1 MPLLETR
8 NLVKRFPGVLALDHF
23 DAAFEAGEVHALV
36 GENGA
41 GKSTLVK
48 ILSGVYAP
56 TSGEVLWEGRPVR
69 FASPRD
75 ARGLMGVVHQ
85 ERELI
90 PHFTG
95 YENLF
100 LGLEHSAFGF
110 LNRRRME
117 REARE
122 FLERYQVRLDLSI
135 PAHRLSSG
143 QQEMLTVLKVLFHVT
158 GGGPRAVIFDEPTA
172 PLSVAEC
179 EVLFSLIE
187 TLKKDG
193 RAVLYIS
200 HHLSEVL
207 RVADRVTVMRNGAK
221 AATVESANT
230 SEDGLIRLMIA
241 KDLEN
246 QYPKFPAEVGEVVFS
261 AENFLVPGIR
271 AVSEALEARIPRVSF
286 LIRAGEIVGFAGLVG
301 AGRTE
306 LAKSVFA
313 GGFKDRRGVLRLKGR
328 EFHPKSAQDSI
339 AQGVVMI
346 PENRR
351 EEGLITDMD
360 VGANLM
366 LPSLGL
372 HTRFGFVSGKKAR
385 AAAQGAVEKYGIR
398 TFGLPQLVRTL
409 SGGNQQKVSVGKWDL
424 AQAALWIFDEPT
436 QGIDVDAKT
445 EIYSIM
451 GRMATS
457 GAGVWFISSEL
468 RELTAIADR
477 IYVMKNGEIAAEYSR
492 PYDRQAILDSMILD
506 SEVRHGSERKNI

>member
-1 MPLLETR
+1 MPLLETK
-8 NLVKRFPGVLALDHF
+8 NLVKRFPGVLALDRF
-23 DAAFEAGEVHALV
+23 DVAFEAGEVHALV

-56 TSGEVLWEGRPVR
+56 SSGEVLWEGRPVR

-75 ARGLMGVVHQ
+75 ARELVGVVHQ

-100 LGLEHSAFGF
+100 LGLERSVFGF
-110 LNRRRME
+110 LSRRRME

-122 FLERYQVRLDLSI
+122 FLDRYQMRLDLSI
-135 PAHRLSSG
+135 PTYRLSSG
-143 QQEMLTVLKVLFHVT
+143 QQEMLTILKVLFHAT
-158 GGGPRAVIFDEPTA
+158 GGPRAVIFDEPTA

-179 EVLFSLIE
+179 EVLFSLIG
-187 TLKKDG
+187 TLKRDG
-193 RAVLYIS
+193 CAVLYIS

-221 AATVESANT
+221 VATVESAKT

-246 QYPKFPAEVGEVVFS
+246 QYPKFPVEVGEVVFS
-261 AENFLVPGIR
+261 AENHPVPGLR
-271 AVSEALEARIPRVSF
+271 AVPGVRAASGALGARIPRVSF
-286 LIRAGEIVGFAGLVG
+286 FIRAGEIVGFAGLVG

-313 GGFKDRRGVLRLKGR
+313 GGPGDRRGVLRLKGG
-328 EFHPKSAQDSI
+328 EFRPKSAQDSI
-339 AQGVVMI
+339 ARGVVMI

-360 VGANLM
+360 VGANLT

-372 HTRFGFVSGKKAR
+372 HTRFGFVSGRKVKS
-385 AAAQGAVEKYGIR
+385 AAQGAVKKYGIR
-398 TFGLPQLVRTL
+398 TFGLSQLVRTL

-424 AQAALWIFDEPT
+424 AQATLWIFDEPT

-451 GRMATS
+451 GRMAAS

-492 PYDRQAILDSMILD
+492 PYDREAILDSMILD
-506 SEVRHGSERKNI
+506 SEV

>member
-8 NLVKRFPGVLALDHF
+8 NLVKRFTGVTALDRF

-69 FASPRD
+69 FTSPRD
-75 ARGLMGVVHQ
+75 AKSLVGVVYQ

-100 LGLEHSAFGF
+100 LGLEHSVFGF
-110 LNRRRME
+110 LSRRRME

-122 FLERYQVRLDLSI
+122 FLERYRMRLDLSV
-135 PAHRLSSG
+135 PAYRLSSG
-143 QQEMLTVLKVLFHVT
+143 QQEMLTILKVLFHAP
-158 GGGPRAVIFDEPTA
+158 GGPRAVIFDEPTA

-179 EVLFSLIE
+179 EILFSLIE

-193 RAVLYIS
+193 CAVLYIS

-221 AATVESANT
+221 VATVESANT

-246 QYPKFPAEVGEVVFS
+246 QYPKFPAKVGDVIFS
-261 AENFLVPGIR
+261 AEDYPVPVV
-271 AVSEALEARIPRVSF
+271 ASEALKARTDSPRVSF
-286 LIRAGEIVGFAGLVG
+286 FIRAGEIVGFAGLVG

-306 LAKSVFA
+306 LAKSAFT
-313 GGFKDRRGVLRLKGR
+313 GGTRDKRGVLKLKGK
-328 EFHPKSAQDSI
+328 EFRPKSARDSI
-339 AQGVVMI
+339 ARGVVMI

-360 VGANLM
+360 VGANLT
-366 LPSLGL
+366 LPNLGL
-372 HTRFGFVSGKKAR
+372 HTRFGFVSGEKATS
-385 AAAQGAVEKYGIR
+385 AAQGAMKKYGVR
-398 TFGLPQLVRTL
+398 AFGLSQLVRTL

-451 GRMATS
+451 GRMAVS

-477 IYVMKNGEIAAEYSR
+477 IYVMKNGQIAAEYSR
-492 PYDRQAILDSMILD
+492 PYDREAILDSMILD
-506 SEVRHGSERKNI
+506 SEV